1 MDSDQAARGD
11 QELEPHR
18 TVGECGHTAKFALS
32 LGQHTD
38 YGTGKIGCNINIAD
52 FHRLK
57 LVSLFILSVN
67 DFRLRDSELIAFAAH
82 RLNQDGQ
89 VQLSSSGNA
98 ECIRIVGILYTERY
112 VRVKLAQKSF
122 SDLSRCAVRS
132 FTSRKR
138 AVVND
143 KVHGDRRLGY
153 LLERNRV
160 FLTYF
165 ADRIAD
171 LEITDTGDR
180 YDRTDFRFLH
190 IHLAQ
195 TVEFVKLGDPGLLMN
210 GRIVIIHPN
219 NLLSDSDGTV
229 VDFTDTD
236 SSYIFI
242 IINSRN
248 QDLGALLRIAFRR
261 RYIIDDRLEERF
273 QIDRFIVHVAHTCT
287 LAG

>member
-67 DFRLRDSELIAFAAH
+67 DFRLRDSEFIAFAAH
-82 RLNQDGQ
+82 RLDQDGQ
-89 VQLSSSGNA
+89 MQLTSSGNS
-98 ECIRIVGILYTERY
+98 ERICIVGILHTQGD
-112 VRVKLAQKSF
+112 VRVQLTQKSF
-122 SDLSRCAVRS
+122 SDLSRGAVC
-132 FTSRKR
+132 TLASRKR
-138 AVVND
+138 TIVND

-171 LEITDTGDR
+171 LEVTDTGDR